1 MLTGILKLPFVSRGL
16 AVFSLLFLLAGCGAT
31 SMVKDIY
38 STITNADIKL
48 SAKANINPD
57 IDGRPSPVLVRIY
70 ELKSAT
76 AFNNADFFALYD
88 RDVAELGADFVK
100 RDDLELKP
108 QQVIELSRELAPETR
123 YLGFIAAFRNIND
136 ATWKRVLEIEPDSN
150 STILIELNENEIK
163 VTQQ

>member
-1 MLTGILKLPFVSRGL
+1 MLTGILKLPILRYMTLGSV
-16 AVFSLLFLLAGCGAT
+16 LLLLSGCGAT
-31 SMVKDIY
+31 NLVKDVY
-38 STITNADIKL
+38 STITNADITL
-48 SAKANINPD
+48 RAEANINPD

-88 RDVAELGADFVK
+88 RDVAELAADFVK

-108 QQVIELSRELAPETR
+108 LQVIELSRELAPETR
-123 YLGFIAAFRNIND
+123 YLGIIAAFRSIND
-136 ATWKRVLEIEPDSN
+136 AKWKQVIEIEPDSN
-150 STILIELNENEIK
+150 STLLIELSENDIK